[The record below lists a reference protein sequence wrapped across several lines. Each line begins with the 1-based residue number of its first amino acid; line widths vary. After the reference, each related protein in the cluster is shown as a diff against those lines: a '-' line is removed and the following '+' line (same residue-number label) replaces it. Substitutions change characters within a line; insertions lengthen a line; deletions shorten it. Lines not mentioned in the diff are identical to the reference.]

1 MVAATPS
8 ARPKTSAAASTKRC
22 QRWLKSGTRRTLLRC
37 RAGGVALT
45 CLGLVDPL
53 QHDHRD
59 LARRLLPVVPETRV
73 DVGVLLVQALVL
85 VPIDHLGPG
94 LELLATRL
102 HGDDRVGLQVVV
114 PGRVGWR
121 AALGGEDHV
130 VTRVRG
136 VDEWGR
142 ALLAGFGAL
151 GGEDQNVAP
160 EERTAGRLAVGADV
174 LDQVAVEVVKAAHP
188 LFIPSRRLGHSPRAG
203 QNPR

>member
-45 CLGLVDPL
+45 RLGPVDPL
-53 QHDHRD
+53 QHNHRD
-59 LARRLLPVVPETRV
+59 LAGRLLTVVPETRV
-73 DVGVLLVQALVL
+73 DVGVLLVQALVI

-136 VDEWGR
+136 VD
-142 ALLAGFGAL
+142 L
-151 GGEDQNVAP
+151 GGRRILDRQDDLGLVNQTLAP
-160 EERTAGRLAVGADV
+160 
-174 LDQVAVEVVKAAHP
+174 
-188 LFIPSRRLGHSPRAG
+188 
-203 QNPR
+203 